1 MKQSKRNQILFI
13 LQYAFLLTIFKFS
26 FIYIF
31 EDVLGIYFFDNF
43 SYLLISCFLT
53 ILILK
58 NLYKDDPN
66 FVIK

>member
-13 LQYAFLLTIFKFS
+13 LQYAFLLIIFKFS

-43 SYLLISCFLT
+43 SYLLIACFLT
-53 ILILK
+53 VLILK
-58 NLYKDDPN
+58 NLHKDDPN
-66 FVIK
+66 YVIK